1 MDNSFYKLFSEFE
14 SHLDIGMS
22 KDIQV
27 FLYGRKEI
35 SSYDITLDQEEKVI
49 IDIKLYTFSQKNCK
63 ELFLSFLAFVGYNDI
78 NLFICE
84 KKPEKIRYLYL
95 TQSATCKGVKMEIAI
110 S

>member
-49 IDIKLYTFSQKNCK
+49 IDIKLYTFCLKNCK

-95 TQSATCKGVKMEIAI
+95 TQSATCKGVKMEIVI

>member
-1 MDNSFYKLFSEFE
+1 MEIMHRREFIKIAAAGA
-14 SHLDIGMS
+14 S
-22 KDIQV
+22 
-27 FLYGRKEI
+27 
-35 SSYDITLDQEEKVI
+35 ITAVGGCSTLK
-49 IDIKLYTFSQKNCK
+49 TSQKNCK

-95 TQSATCKGVKMEIAI
+95 TQSATCKGVKMEIVI